1 METKN
6 PTRNYSMNNRSAAA
20 ARTGEKILDVTA
32 GLWLRYPLTE
42 LTLER
47 VAEESG
53 VNIRTILRKFC
64 SRDGLLEASMQH
76 YATAHMSQRQLDV
89 DGDIL
94 KALTIL
100 LDEYEMM
107 GDAVFRTIQIQD
119 DLAIAKKILEEGRRA
134 HREWCGRVFQPYLPD
149 AASSDYETFLLAF
162 ISATEV
168 YLWKLLRRDLKL
180 SYSQTRSIFLTTVE
194 ALVLKFNHKSKLP

>member
-1 METKN
+1 M
-6 PTRNYSMNNRSAAA
+6 RNRSAAA
-20 ARTGEKILDVTA
+20 ARTGERILDVTA
-32 GLWLRYPLTE
+32 GLWLKVPLAE

-47 VAEESG
+47 VATESG
-53 VNIRTILRKFC
+53 VTIRTILRKFC

-76 YATAHMSQRQLDV
+76 YASAHMGQRELDV
-89 DGDIL
+89 GGDIR

-100 LDEYEMM
+100 LDEYEVM

-119 DLAIAKKILEEGRRA
+119 DLAVAKKILEAGRRK
-134 HREWCGRVFQPYLPD
+134 HREWCARVFQPYLPD
-149 AASSDYETFLLAF
+149 ATSPNYESCLLTF

-168 YLWKLLRRDLKL
+168 YLWKLMRRDMKM
-180 SYSQTRSIFLTTVE
+180 SYSQTHRVFLTTVE